1 MTLRTANSLHPRKLI
16 RDPRLWLRGQ
26 TAAEFAFA
34 GLPLLVL
41 LFAIV
46 ALGMALYSY
55 SFVCSAAR
63 DATRYAIVHGA
74 SSTTPVTQSDI
85 TDFVRN
91 EAQGI
96 QANQLSVS
104 TSWTPDNKPG
114 SVVAVSVTYNF
125 RPLFPLAGVT
135 LPLTSSAQMVISK

>member
-1 MTLRTANSLHPRKLI
+1 MMRRTANPPYPGTHI
-16 RDPRLWLRGQ
+16 RGARRWLRGQ

-34 GLPLLVL
+34 GLPLLIL
-41 LFAIV
+41 IFAIIS
-46 ALGMALYSY
+46 LGMALYSY

-74 SSTTPVTQSDI
+74 SSLTPVDQSDI
-85 TDFVRN
+85 RNFVRN
-91 EAQGI
+91 EARGI
-96 QANQLSVS
+96 QTNQLSVA

-114 SVVAVSVTYNF
+114 SVVQVSVTYNF
-125 RPLFPLAGVT
+125 RPFFPIAGVT